1 MQFAHLPDS
10 ALLDLLKQDDARAFQ
25 AIYQRHWQT
34 LYGFVYLQLGN
45 HEDAEEIIHEIM
57 VKLWQNRQHSKIQNL
72 GIYLFIAARNQCNKL
87 IKSQINFRKFRE
99 YQILHEVLASY
110 DTENLIQHQDLVR
123 AIEETMKKM
132 PEKTA
137 HIFKMS
143 KIEELP
149 IKTIAEQLSLSE
161 KAVEYHITKSLK
173 ILRQHLQD
181 FSSNN

>member
-1 MQFAHLPDS
+1 MQYAQLPDE
-10 ALLDLLKQDDARAFQ
+10 ALTDLLQQDDTRAFQ
-25 AIYQRHWQT
+25 AIYQRHWQH

-45 HEDAEEIIHEIM
+45 REDAEEIVHEIM
-57 VKLWQNRQHSKIQNL
+57 TRLWQNRQQSNIQNL
-72 GIYLFIAARNQCNKL
+72 GLYLFIAARNQCNKL
-87 IKSQINFRKFRE
+87 IKSQINLRKFRE
-99 YQILHEVLASY
+99 YQILHEVMESY
-110 DTENLIQHQDLVR
+110 DTENLIRHNDLVR
-123 AIEETMKKM
+123 AIEEVMKRM

-137 HIFKMS
+137 HVFKMS

-149 IKTIAEQLSLSE
+149 NKIIAKKLSLSE